1 MIISIEMKSTQVL
14 RFSCQQSSSMQVN
27 NCGLKASITGT
38 RRGYEFLV
46 ADSADTRPVVSV
58 AISSF
63 ITAGFLFTALASG
76 ALSVSSATLA
86 AAGACSNQA
95 SASFSAAYPSR
106 NFLVREVLLYSEKHF
121 LYCKSTEKK
130 NPCLKKCYHMFS
142 HSICL
147 SFQVMKIFLKFE
159 IIFLLLNNKGAEQS
173 LVNFC
178 VSLRVWQAISRFL
191 LSHISWQ

>member
-1 MIISIEMKSTQVL
+1 MSFWLLIL
-14 RFSCQQSSSMQVN
+14 
-27 NCGLKASITGT
+27 
-38 RRGYEFLV
+38 
-46 ADSADTRPVVSV
+46 

-95 SASFSAAYPSR
+95 SGSFSAAYPSR

-147 SFQVMKIFLKFE
+147 SFQVMKI
-159 IIFLLLNNKGAEQS
+159 
-173 LVNFC
+173 
-178 VSLRVWQAISRFL
+178 
-191 LSHISWQ
+191 